1 VDNDSITKYEIREVV
16 SKPRRLPMKD
26 ILIVLAIIGV
36 WFVLQRYVLPKLG
49 VST

>member
-1 VDNDSITKYEIREVV
+1 
-16 SKPRRLPMKD
+16 MKD

-49 VST
+49 IST